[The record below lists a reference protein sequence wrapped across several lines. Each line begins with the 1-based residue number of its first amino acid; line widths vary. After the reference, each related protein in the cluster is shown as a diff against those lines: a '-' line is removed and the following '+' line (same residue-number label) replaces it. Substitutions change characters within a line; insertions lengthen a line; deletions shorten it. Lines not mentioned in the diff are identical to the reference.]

1 MSEIETKTYACI
13 NSSNIVENTVVFSTD
28 QIEDTISQFV
38 LNFPNL
44 TLVEIV
50 DNPQVAVGWTYS
62 DETFIDPNPSEI
74 IETIPNN
81 NVVDPQT
88 GEILNS

>member
-13 NSSNIVENTVVFSTD
+13 NSSNVVENTVVFAAD
-28 QIEDTISQFV
+28 QVEDTISEFI

-50 DNPQVAVGWTYS
+50 DNPYVAVGWTYS

-74 IETIPNN
+74 VETIPSNI
-81 NVVDPQT
+81 VVDPMT

>member
-13 NSSNIVENTVVFSTD
+13 NSSNVVENTVVFSTD
-28 QIEDTISQFV
+28 QIENTIADFV
-38 LNFPNL
+38 SNFPNL
-44 TLVEIV
+44 ALVEIV

-62 DETFIDPNPSEI
+62 DGTFIDPNPSEI
-74 IETIPNN
+74 VERMPNN
-81 NVVDPQT
+81 IVVDPMT